1 MHKGVKMQ
9 IRDERAADALAI
21 RTLTEDAFAPKDYSD
36 GSEGAIID
44 ALRSRGALHLS
55 LVAVEGVG
63 IVGHVAFSLVTVG
76 TTDSTND
83 GAWFGLGPVAVC
95 GPRQKQGIGT
105 ALITAG
111 LTRLRAQGARGVVV
125 LGDPGYYGRF
135 GFESVDTLWYGS
147 GPSPYFQRRVLNGP
161 DARGQVSYDA
171 AFGDS

>member
-1 MHKGVKMQ
+1 MQKGMVMQ
-9 IRDERAADALAI
+9 IRDEGAADALAI
-21 RTLTEDAFAPKDYSD
+21 RTLTQAAFAPRDYSD

-44 ALRSRGALHLS
+44 ALRSGGALHLS
-55 LVAVEGVG
+55 LVAVEGAG
-63 IVGHVAFSLVTVG
+63 IVGHVAFSPVTVG
-76 TTDSTND
+76 TT
-83 GAWFGLGPVAVC
+83 GKGWFGIGPVAVS

-147 GPSPYFQRRVLNGP
+147 GSSPYFQRRVLNGP